1 MNLAA
6 APIRICF
13 VAPKAYPLFN
23 PAVDEVFGGAEVDLY
38 LLAAELAKDKNFEV
52 TFITADY
59 GQKKIENVQDVTI
72 IKSVDFKKNPL
83 AGARRVWQ
91 AMNTADAGIYFQ
103 EASSWGTFL
112 VALFCKLHKK
122 IFVYRT
128 ANEGECDGKFRRQHF
143 LAGKAFHWSLQNAK
157 QVIVQN
163 QIDKAKLQQTTG
175 ICSKVIP
182 NAHHL
187 SALPEC
193 GRNVILWVGRSAEVK
208 RPELFIDLAEK
219 TPTERFAMI
228 CQRATGD
235 KKYEELVTRAGTLEN
250 LEFIERVAFDEIDSY
265 FRRARVFVN
274 TSSTEGFPNTF
285 VQACKNAVPILSLM
299 VNPDGF
305 IDSHKCGMCANGNWD
320 EFISQLNVL
329 LKPEQREL
337 YGRNARQYAEQNHNI
352 EKIIEEYKKIFSSM
366 ASAV

>member
-6 APIRICF
+6 VPIRICF
-13 VAPKAYPLFN
+13 IAPKAYPLFN

-38 LLAAELAKDKNFEV
+38 LLAAELAKDKNFDV
-52 TFITADY
+52 TFVTADY
-59 GQKKIENVQDVTI
+59 GQEKIENIQDVTI

-128 ANEGECDGKFRRQHF
+128 ANEGECDGKFRRRHF
-143 LAGKAFHWSLQNAK
+143 LTGKAFRWSMQNAK

-219 TPTERFAMI
+219 MPTERFAMI

-235 KKYEELVTRAGTLEN
+235 EKYEELVTRAGTLEN
-250 LEFIERVAFDEIDSY
+250 LEFIERVGFDEIDSY
-265 FRRARVFVN
+265 FRRARVFIN

-305 IDSHKCGMCANGNWD
+305 LDSYKCGMCANDDSDLLVDMLKRLLNRDKADELGN
-320 EFISQLNVL
+320 S
-329 LKPEQREL
+329 
-337 YGRNARQYAEQNHNI
+337 GRRYAEENHDI
-352 EKIIEEYKKIFSSM
+352 TKIVEKYKILFKDLM
-366 ASAV
+366 

>member
-1 MNLAA
+1 MNLTA

-72 IKSVDFKKNPL
+72 IKSVNFEKNPFT
-83 AGARRVWQ
+83 GARQVWQ

-128 ANEGECDGKFRRQHF
+128 ANQGECDGKFRRQHF
-143 LAGKAFHWSLQNAK
+143 LTGKAFHWSLQNAK

-219 TPTERFAMI
+219 MPTERFAMI

-235 KKYEELVTRAGTLEN
+235 EKYEELVTRAGTLEN

-305 IDSHKCGMCANGNWD
+305 LDSHKCGMCANDDSDLLVDMLKRLLNRDKADEIGN
-320 EFISQLNVL
+320 S
-329 LKPEQREL
+329 
-337 YGRNARQYAEQNHNI
+337 ARRYAEENHDI
-352 EKIIEEYKKIFSSM
+352 AKIVEKYKILFKDLM
-366 ASAV
+366 